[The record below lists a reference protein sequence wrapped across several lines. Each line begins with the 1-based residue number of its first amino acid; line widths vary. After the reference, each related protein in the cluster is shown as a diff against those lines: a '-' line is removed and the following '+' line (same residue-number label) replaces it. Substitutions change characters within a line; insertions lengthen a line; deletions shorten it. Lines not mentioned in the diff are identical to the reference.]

1 LAFNENVSAIILAAG
16 KGVRMKSDKAK
27 VLHEVAGRP
36 MVSWVCSAASAA
48 GCQPVV
54 AVIGYQRDAVEKELP
69 SGVRAAVQEEQ
80 LGTGHAVIC
89 AREELDEIDGYVV
102 VLCGDVPLL
111 KPQTIRALA
120 KRARVEE
127 ASCVVLTTEV
137 EGEHTYGRI
146 VRGDGGDGGGGGGGG
161 EVLRIVEHKDAT
173 EDELRIKE
181 VNTGTYCFATAELFE
196 ELSHLGNDNAQG
208 EYYLTDVIGR
218 LRDSGKKVLAEVAQ
232 DYREVTGVDSPE
244 ALERIRSYA
253 ADGLAAAE
261 T

>member
-1 LAFNENVSAIILAAG
+1 MAFNENVSAIILAAG
-16 KGVRMKSDKAK
+16 KGVRMKSSKAK

-36 MVSWVCSAASAA
+36 MVSWVCSAASGA

-69 SGVRAAVQEEQ
+69 SGVRSAVQEEQ

-89 AREELDEIDGYVV
+89 AREELGDIDGYVV

-111 KPQTIRALA
+111 KSQTIRALS

-146 VRGDGGDGGGGGGGG
+146 VRGGGAGGGDEG

-181 VNTGTYCFATAELFE
+181 VNTGTYCFAMAELFE

-218 LRDSGKKVLAEVAQ
+218 LRDSGKKVLAEVAP
-232 DYREVTGVDSPE
+232 DHREVTGVDSPE